1 MAENEWVS
9 LGGFLFHPEMSGVLT
24 APYLYTLVKTNI
36 AIEHG
41 PGRSRCIFLLKVRG
55 YSNQRFVSLAEGNWL
70 QGALLYTSTPPTSTH
85 FYLHPR
91 VHYRLD
97 ITTYSNICTLAK
109 VTKRLQI
116 WPCLVS
122 MLEIMGRQANLNKGY
137 TNTLFFFSL
146 DFREAKDRCLWR
158 HWPLRYQSP
167 NWRSSRDG
175 CLRCVFGTFLVYWL
189 NCGKTGLSRS

>member
-1 MAENEWVS
+1 MDPTRWAVEKPIVMKSWTYNSDRKWPKMNGFH
-9 LGGFLFHPEMSGVLT
+9 LGGSFYNPEVSGVLT

-70 QGALLYTSTPPTSTH
+70 QGAQLYTSTPPTSTH

-137 TNTLFFFSL
+137 TNTLFFF
-146 DFREAKDRCLWR
+146 FTW
-158 HWPLRYQSP
+158 
-167 NWRSSRDG
+167 
-175 CLRCVFGTFLVYWL
+175 
-189 NCGKTGLSRS
+189 LSRS